1 MMSGNIRR
9 LKVIADGLGELC
21 KDVVFVGGSVAELY
35 ADDPAATDIRPTM
48 DVDCVIELATYSSLQ
63 DFEQMLRDRKFV
75 NDIESGV
82 ICRWKYNGEIVDI
95 MPDRDSILGFTNRWY
110 RPGFQ
115 HREEVMVDDK
125 TIFILPPLYYVAT
138 KIEAVR
144 GRGGDDLRFSHDFE
158 DLVYVL
164 NNKMHLPRNGLNT
177 ESKIKAWRGA
187 SGQDITEL
195 FDNENDNDI
204 TCYLS
209 SWAKEML
216 SRQNCREEIECM
228 LPYGDYDRVDY
239 IIEIL
244 NHFSR

>member
-1 MMSGNIRR
+1 MMSSNIRR
-9 LKVIADGLGELC
+9 LEVIADGLGELC

-48 DVDCVIELATYSSLQ
+48 DVDCVIELATYGSLQ

-115 HREEVMVDDK
+115 HRAEVRVDDM
-125 TIFILPPLYYVAT
+125 TIYILPPLYYVAT

-144 GRGGDDLRFSHDFE
+144 NRGGEDLRFSHDFE

-164 NNKMHLPRNGLNT
+164 NNR
-177 ESKIKAWRGA
+177 
-187 SGQDITEL
+187 QDITEL
-195 FDNENDNDI
+195 FDNENDSDL
-204 TCYLS
+204 TGYLS

>member
-9 LKVIADGLGELC
+9 LRVIAEGLGDLC
-21 KDVVFVGGSVAELY
+21 NDVVFVGGAVAELY

-48 DVDCVIELATYSSLQ
+48 DVDCVIELATYGSLQ
-63 DFEQMLRDRKFV
+63 DFEQMLRNRKFV

-95 MPDRDSILGFTNRWY
+95 MPDSDSILGFTNRWY

-115 HREEVMVDDK
+115 HRQKILVGDMS
-125 TIFILPPLYYVAT
+125 IFILSPLYYVAT

-164 NNKMHLPRNGLNT
+164 NNR
-177 ESKIKAWRGA
+177 
-187 SGQDITEL
+187 QDITLL
-195 FDNENDNDI
+195 FDNENDGEL
-204 TCYLS
+204 TEYLQT
-209 SWAKEML
+209 WAEEML
-216 SRQNCREEIECM
+216 LRQNCRE
-228 LPYGDYDRVDY
+228 
-239 IIEIL
+239 
-244 NHFSR
+244 

>member
-1 MMSGNIRR
+1 MMASNIRR
-9 LKVIADGLGELC
+9 LEVIADGLGELC

-48 DVDCVIELATYSSLQ
+48 DVDCVIELATYGSLQ

-115 HREEVMVDDK
+115 HRAEVRVDDM
-125 TIFILPPLYYVAT
+125 TIYILPPLYYVAT

-144 GRGGDDLRFSHDFE
+144 NRGGEDLRFSHDFE

-164 NNKMHLPRNGLNT
+164 NNR
-177 ESKIKAWRGA
+177 
-187 SGQDITEL
+187 QDITEL
-195 FDNENDNDI
+195 FDNENDSDL
-204 TCYLS
+204 TGYLS

>member
-1 MMSGNIRR
+1 MMSSNIRR
-9 LKVIADGLGELC
+9 LEVIADGLGELC

-48 DVDCVIELATYSSLQ
+48 DVDCVIELATYGSLQ

-115 HREEVMVDDK
+115 HRAEVRVDDM
-125 TIFILPPLYYVAT
+125 TIYILPPLYYVAT

-144 GRGGDDLRFSHDFE
+144 GRGGEDLRFSHDFE

-164 NNKMHLPRNGLNT
+164 NNR
-177 ESKIKAWRGA
+177 
-187 SGQDITEL
+187 QDITEL
-195 FDNENDNDI
+195 FDNENDIDL
-204 TCYLS
+204 TGYLS

>member
-1 MMSGNIRR
+1 M
-9 LKVIADGLGELC
+9 LDALGDLC

-48 DVDCVIELATYSSLQ
+48 DVDCVIELATYGSLQ

-95 MPDRDSILGFTNRWY
+95 MPDRGSIFGFTNRWY

-115 HREEVMVDDK
+115 HRAEVRVNDM
-125 TIFILPPLYYVAT
+125 TIYILPPLYYVAT

-144 GRGGDDLRFSHDFE
+144 GRGGEDLRFSHDFE

-164 NNKMHLPRNGLNT
+164 NNR
-177 ESKIKAWRGA
+177 
-187 SGQDITEL
+187 QDITEL
-195 FDNENDNDI
+195 FDNENDSDL
-204 TCYLS
+204 TGYLS

>member
-1 MMSGNIRR
+1 M
-9 LKVIADGLGELC
+9 
-21 KDVVFVGGSVAELY
+21 FVGGSVAELY

-48 DVDCVIELATYSSLQ
+48 DVDCVIELATYGSLQ

-115 HREEVMVDDK
+115 HRAEVRVDDM
-125 TIFILPPLYYVAT
+125 TIYILPPLYYVAT

-144 GRGGDDLRFSHDFE
+144 NRGGEDLRFSHDFE

-164 NNKMHLPRNGLNT
+164 NNR
-177 ESKIKAWRGA
+177 
-187 SGQDITEL
+187 QDITEL
-195 FDNENDNDI
+195 FDNENDSDL
-204 TCYLS
+204 TGYLS